1 MRLESF
7 SSELSFQRGKNGLTQ
22 KQLADR
28 LNVSDRAVKLWEAG
42 ESIPRKGVRI
52 QMAQVLGLPQTYF
65 LQKEEIPSSAA
76 VQDMAAEKRQLQ
88 LVRGELADCLAD
100 MDIPENLKQLL
111 SDAIDD
117 AIQKANEAVEYEV
130 T

>member
-1 MRLESF
+1 
-7 SSELSFQRGKNGLTQ
+7 
-22 KQLADR
+22 
-28 LNVSDRAVKLWEAG
+28 
-42 ESIPRKGVRI
+42 
-52 QMAQVLGLPQTYF
+52 MAQVLGLPQTYF
-65 LQKEEIPSSAA
+65 LQEEEIPSSAA